1 MPTRKTSGKK
11 SGGKKTGA
19 KKSTKRSAA
28 ARVEGGPVAPYGDPI
43 RAAIARG
50 DQREMKNVAASAR
63 KWMSDVQSALDQLDS
78 ALQKSSK
85 K

>member
-11 SGGKKTGA
+11 SGA

-28 ARVEGGPVAPYGDPI
+28 AAQPASGAVPPYGDPI
-43 RAAIARG
+43 RKAIARG

-63 KWMSDVQSALDQLDS
+63 KWVADVQAALDQLDG
-78 ALQKSSK
+78 ALKKSSK
-85 K
+85 